1 MDALNL
7 RRLFMVLFK
16 NLDHLICRLIFIW
29 LYWIGGTTPN
39 FIMVYGGAGRVPL
52 YITIDTRMVGFW
64 QS

>member
-1 MDALNL
+1 
-7 RRLFMVLFK
+7 MVLSK

-39 FIMVYGGAGRVPL
+39 FIMVYGGAGRGPL